1 MEIEQ
6 VLKNKSVVIIG
17 LGLMGGALAMA
28 LRKEGPDWIGAIDT
42 DSEVLEE
49 ALDRGV
55 IDQGEN
61 DEAGAARLLAQAD
74 FIYFCLYPRTAV
86 NFFKTH
92 MGDFKP
98 GAVITDITGV
108 KQILVDEVLPIL
120 RDDVDFIMGHPM
132 AGSEKEGFGG
142 ADEGIFLGR
151 NYILVPMPQND
162 PDHIKWLKRVI
173 YNMGFTNIV
182 ETTPEGHDK
191 KIGFTS
197 QLCHVIACALID
209 CKEERHLSD
218 FEGGSFMD
226 LTRIAMINAPMWAE
240 LFVSNRDAL
249 LSQIDD
255 FENSMKIMRG
265 MIENSDENGLS
276 DLMYSVRKKRVT
288 MEIDRKNRTLAIEN
302 QFKHKESE

>member
-1 MEIEQ
+1 MEIKP
-6 VLKNKSVVIIG
+6 VLKDKNVVMVG

-28 LRKEGPDWIGAIDT
+28 LRKESPNWIGAIDT
-42 DSEVLEE
+42 NSEVLEQ
-49 ALDRGV
+49 ALDEGV

-61 DEAGAARLLAQAD
+61 DEDGTRRILSEAD
-74 FIYFCLYPRTAV
+74 FVYFCLYPRTTV
-86 NFFKTH
+86 NFFKTY
-92 MGDFKP
+92 MKDFKS

-142 ADEGIFLGR
+142 ANEDIFLGH
-151 NYILVPMPQND
+151 NYILVPMPQNQ
-162 PDHIKWLKRVI
+162 PENIKWLKQVI
-173 YNMGFTNIV
+173 YSMGFTNIV

-191 KIGFTS
+191 RIGFTS

-240 LFVSNRDAL
+240 LFSVNRDAL

-255 FENSMKIMRG
+255 FEKSMKILRT
-265 MIENSDENGLS
+265 MIENQDEKGLTERMT
-276 DLMYSVRKKRVT
+276 LVRKKRVL
-288 MEIDRKNRTLAIEN
+288 MEIDRKNRTLAVKNEIEN
-302 QFKHKESE
+302 KKT

>member
-1 MEIEQ
+1 MEIKP
-6 VLKNKSVVIIG
+6 VLKDKNVVMIG

-28 LRKEGPDWIGAIDT
+28 LRKESPNWIGAVDT
-42 DSEVLEE
+42 NSEVLEK
-49 ALDRGV
+49 ALDQGV

-61 DEAGAARLLAQAD
+61 DEEGTRRILAEAD
-74 FIYFCLYPRTAV
+74 FVYFCLYPRTAV
-86 NFFKTH
+86 HFFKTY
-92 MGDFKP
+92 MQDFKP

-142 ADEGIFLGR
+142 ANEDIFLGH
-151 NYILVPMPQND
+151 NYILVPMPQNKKEN
-162 PDHIKWLKRVI
+162 IKWLKQVI
-173 YNMGFTNIV
+173 YSMGFTNIV

-191 KIGFTS
+191 RIGFTS

-240 LFVSNRDAL
+240 LFVTNREAL

-255 FENSMKIMRG
+255 FENSMKILRE
-265 MIENSDENGLS
+265 MIENKDEKGLTER
-276 DLMYSVRKKRVT
+276 MTSVRKKRVL
-288 MEIDRKNRTLAIEN
+288 MEIDRKNRTLAVKNEIEN
-302 QFKHKESE
+302 KKA